1 MDDNSSQSIH
11 GVQIDSDGD
20 FITPFGG
27 GDRDVTY
34 GGASSSSS
42 SDGYESRSIGNGGLS
57 QSSSLVDLVHQ
68 LEVGHEERSIVS
80 STNANRIPSPAGG
93 APVVSSRPCV
103 RCLAA
108 RQDGTL
114 ISVSSVEAEDMT
126 CDALATKLFQALEL
140 TKASAGGENA
150 SVLTQGQCRCIESHR
165 HTAREDKDV
174 ESSTIPEDFQWLLEL
189 RLGEVLGRGASGHV
203 CKAELRGHEYAVKI
217 LHADTYAGIRQ
228 IAFEAQLVMNYR
240 HPNVVKALQCVAF
253 PGDVYDVTCAE
264 VWILEELCKGG
275 PLHKIITEGHYDR
288 HGGDVR
294 KKERAVVKTAL
305 DIARGLEY
313 IHKMNVVHG
322 DLSSNNILIQHD
334 GDTLN
339 IFNESSYKAKVND
352 FGRARVRACDV
363 KSLRTDTLGTVTCMP
378 PEMLM
383 EGSLK
388 SSADIY
394 SFGMILAELWSGKN
408 PWGSANFAQIIFSV
422 SQGKTPEFPSDAPEA
437 LRTLA
442 QQCLKFLPSERPT
455 ASSVIKSLTEYVIL

>member
-1 MDDNSSQSIH
+1 M
-11 GVQIDSDGD
+11 DSDGD
-20 FITPFGG
+20 FITPFSG
-27 GDRDVTY
+27 GDRNVSDDDDS
-34 GGASSSSS
+34 SSSSS
-42 SDGYESRSIGNGGLS
+42 SDGDEKRSIGDGTLS
-57 QSSSLVDLVHQ
+57 QSSSLADLVRR
-68 LEVGHEERSIVS
+68 LEVGHEEGNVVS
-80 STNANRIPSPAGG
+80 ATNTNRIPSPASG
-93 APVVSSRPCV
+93 APGVTSRPCV
-103 RCLAA
+103 RCLVA

-114 ISVSSVEAEDMT
+114 ISVSSVEAQDMT

-140 TKASAGGENA
+140 TKSRAGGEHRPLLA
-150 SVLTQGQCRCIESHR
+150 QCHCSEAHR
-165 HTAREDKDV
+165 QTAPMRDDKDS
-174 ESSTIPEDFQWLLEL
+174 ESSTIPEDDFQWLVEL

-203 CKAELRGHEYAVKI
+203 CKAELRGQEYAVKI
-217 LHADTYAGIRQ
+217 LHADSYVGIRQ

-275 PLHKIITEGHYDR
+275 PLHKIISDGHYDR
-288 HGGDVR
+288 HGGDVQ

-334 GDTLN
+334 GDTLDV
-339 IFNESSYKAKVND
+339 FNESSYEAKVND

-363 KSLRTDTLGTVTCMP
+363 KSLKTDTLGTVTCMP

-383 EGSLK
+383 DGSLK

-394 SFGMILAELWSGKN
+394 SFGMILAELWGGTN

-442 QQCLKFLPSERPT
+442 QQCLKFWPSERPT
-455 ASSVIKSLTEYVIL
+455 ASSVIKSLTEYVIS